1 MIVLQNRGSISSRS
15 PARKNVSRMKIT
27 DIRACQPRTP
37 ESPDDW
43 RTSLGQI
50 LIAVDT
56 DSGLTGYGVG
66 GGGFA
71 GIHVAQTV
79 LRDLLIGKD
88 PANIETLWR
97 EMYEGTLAF
106 GQKGLVVMTI
116 SGIDLAL
123 WDLKGRAEGV
133 PVYDLLGGRQHR
145 RMPTYITVWDNA
157 ALSEVVNDGFRGFK
171 LHLESLADLAC
182 PVDEFAPAIVEQL
195 CASRQIIG
203 PERALMAD
211 AWMKWD
217 REQTSAVISCITSEN
232 LALEW
237 LEEPLPVDDEA
248 GYAQLVRSSPIPIAG
263 GEHEYT
269 LAGFR
274 HLVENRLHT
283 VLQPDVCWC
292 GGLTELV
299 RIYELAARHGIRV
312 CPHRGSE
319 VWSLHAMAALDPQPL
334 AESGRHWMD
343 WVTGQPPVVD
353 GWIEVGD
360 QPGLGIHIDEDS
372 LDPLPTPAYDDW
384 RRA

>member
-1 MIVLQNRGSISSRS
+1 
-15 PARKNVSRMKIT
+15 MKIT

-71 GIHVAQTV
+71 GIHVARTV

-88 PANIETLWR
+88 PNHIATLWR
-97 EMYEGTLAF
+97 EMYDGTLAF

-123 WDLKGRAEGV
+123 WDLKGKTEGV
-133 PVYDLLGGRQHR
+133 PVYDLLGGRQHQR
-145 RMPTYITVWDNA
+145 LPTYITVWDNA
-157 ALSEVVNDGFRGFK
+157 ALSEIVDDGYHGFK

-195 CASRQIIG
+195 CASRQMIG
-203 PERALMAD
+203 PERVLMAD
-211 AWMKWD
+211 AWMKWN
-217 REQTSAVISCITSEN
+217 RKQTAAVISRITAED
-232 LALEW
+232 LTLEW

-248 GYAQLVRSSPIPIAG
+248 GYAELVRSSPLPIAG

-274 HLVENRLHT
+274 HLIENRLHT

-299 RIYELAARHGIRV
+299 RIYELAAQHGIRV

-319 VWSLHAMAALDPQPL
+319 IWSLHAMAALDPQPL
-334 AESGRHWMD
+334 AESGRHWMN
-343 WVTGQPPVVD
+343 WVAGQPPIVN

-360 QPGLGIHIDEDS
+360 EPGFGIHIDEQS
-372 LDPLPTPAYDDW
+372 LDPVPTPVYDHW
-384 RRA
+384 QQP